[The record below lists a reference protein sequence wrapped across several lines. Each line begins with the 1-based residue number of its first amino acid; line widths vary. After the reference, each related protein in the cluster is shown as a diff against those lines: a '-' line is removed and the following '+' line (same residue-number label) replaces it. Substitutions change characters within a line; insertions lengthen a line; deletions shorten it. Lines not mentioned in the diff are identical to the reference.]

1 MNKRRKHFI
10 NFILILSIAAAAA
23 PAAYGPLTV
32 KAGSISDI
40 QGQIDDHQRELE
52 RIYSQISEM
61 EEEQDLRLEE
71 MEDLNAEI
79 INTMTSIGLKEE
91 EIAAKEEEI
100 AAKEAQIEDK
110 RLQIQQTEAE
120 YEAAREREEA
130 QRQSMAVS
138 TRLLYEQGE
147 TSYLEAIVEGKG
159 LSGILNRMDY
169 IERIYAYSKAR
180 LEEYMETKEQVL
192 QLWNQLEEEKTGLE
206 ADRQQLEEDRRLLE
220 ADRTELQD
228 LKSNLDIQM
237 ERKKQESA
245 DFEAEIGKARQAA
258 AVAKKLLQQEQ
269 QRLKQLQ
276 EAQKPVQNAANATY
290 TTTDYTSIIEN
301 SSGSDLG
308 KKVAKYACQFIGNPY
323 VSGGT
328 SLTNGADCSGFTY
341 RVYQDFQYSLPRT
354 SYQQR
359 SAGTGVDYDSAQPGD
374 LICYE
379 GHVGIYIGGGLIV
392 HASTSKTGIKVSRA
406 QYKTIL
412 SVRRII

>member
-1 MNKRRKHFI
+1 M
-10 NFILILSIAAAAA
+10 
-23 PAAYGPLTV
+23 
-32 KAGSISDI
+32 
-40 QGQIDDHQRELE
+40 
-52 RIYSQISEM
+52 
-61 EEEQDLRLEE
+61 
-71 MEDLNAEI
+71 
-79 INTMTSIGLKEE
+79 
-91 EIAAKEEEI
+91 
-100 AAKEAQIEDK
+100 
-110 RLQIQQTEAE
+110 
-120 YEAAREREEA
+120 
-130 QRQSMAVS
+130 
-138 TRLLYEQGE
+138 
-147 TSYLEAIVEGKG
+147 
-159 LSGILNRMDY
+159 
-169 IERIYAYSKAR
+169 
-180 LEEYMETKEQVL
+180 
-192 QLWNQLEEEKTGLE
+192 
-206 ADRQQLEEDRRLLE
+206 
-220 ADRTELQD
+220 
-228 LKSNLDIQM
+228 
-237 ERKKQESA
+237 
-245 DFEAEIGKARQAA
+245 
-258 AVAKKLLQQEQ
+258 
-269 QRLKQLQ
+269 
-276 EAQKPVQNAANATY
+276 QNAANATY

>member
-1 MNKRRKHFI
+1 MNKRRKYFI
-10 NFILILSIAAAAA
+10 NFILILSIAAAAD

-40 QGQIDDHQRELE
+40 QGQIDAHQRELE

-206 ADRQQLEEDRRLLE
+206 ADRQQLEEDRRL
-220 ADRTELQD
+220 
-228 LKSNLDIQM
+228 
-237 ERKKQESA
+237 
-245 DFEAEIGKARQAA
+245 
-258 AVAKKLLQQEQ
+258 
-269 QRLKQLQ
+269 
-276 EAQKPVQNAANATY
+276 
-290 TTTDYTSIIEN
+290 
-301 SSGSDLG
+301 
-308 KKVAKYACQFIGNPY
+308 
-323 VSGGT
+323 
-328 SLTNGADCSGFTY
+328 
-341 RVYQDFQYSLPRT
+341 
-354 SYQQR
+354 
-359 SAGTGVDYDSAQPGD
+359 
-374 LICYE
+374 
-379 GHVGIYIGGGLIV
+379 
-392 HASTSKTGIKVSRA
+392 
-406 QYKTIL
+406 
-412 SVRRII
+412 

>member
-1 MNKRRKHFI
+1 MKKRRKQI
-10 NFILILSIAAAAA
+10 IIFILVLSIGAAAN
-23 PAAYGPLTV
+23 PAGFGRLAV
-32 KAGSISDI
+32 EAGSISDV
-40 QGQIDDHQRELE
+40 QEQIDAHQRELE

-71 MEDLNAEI
+71 IEDLNAEI

-100 AAKEAQIEDK
+100 AVKEAQIEDK
-110 RLQIQQTEAE
+110 RLQIQRTEAE
-120 YEAAREREEA
+120 YEAAREREET
-130 QRQSMAVS
+130 QRQSMAIS
-138 TRLLYEQGE
+138 TRLLYERGE
-147 TSYLEAIVEGKG
+147 TNYLDAIVQGKG
-159 LSGILNRMDY
+159 LAGLLNRMDY
-169 IERIYAYSKAR
+169 IEKIYAYSKAR

-206 ADRQQLEEDRRLLE
+206 ADRQLLEEDRQQLKADE
-220 ADRTELQD
+220 AELKD
-228 LKSNLDIQM
+228 LKANLDIQM
-237 ERKKQESA
+237 AKKEQESA

-290 TTTDYTSIIEN
+290 TTTDYTSIIES

>member
-1 MNKRRKHFI
+1 MALGI
-10 NFILILSIAAAAA
+10 ATAAAN
-23 PAAYGPLTV
+23 PAGYGVLTV
-32 KAGSISDI
+32 QAGSISDI
-40 QGQIDDHQRELE
+40 QGQIDEHQRELE

-79 INTMTSIGLKEE
+79 INTMTSIGMKEE
-91 EIAAKEEEI
+91 EIAAKEQEI

-110 RLQIQQTEAE
+110 RLQIQRTEAE
-120 YEAAREREEA
+120 YEAAKEREEA
-130 QRQSMAVS
+130 QRLSMAVS

-147 TSYLEAIVEGKG
+147 TTFLDAIVEGRG
-159 LSGILNRMDY
+159 LAGILNRMGY
-169 IERIYAYSKAR
+169 IERIYEYSKVR
-180 LEEYMETKEQVL
+180 LKEYIETKEQVL
-192 QLWNQLEEEKTGLE
+192 ALWNQLEEEKKALE
-206 ADRQQLEEDRRLLE
+206 ADRQQLEADRQLLE

-228 LKSNLDIQM
+228 LKANLDVQM
-237 ERKKQESA
+237 ARKKQESA
-245 DFEAEIGKARQAA
+245 NFEAEISKARQAA

-269 QRLKQLQ
+269 QKLKQLQ
-276 EAQKPVQNAANATY
+276 DSKKPTQNAANSTY
-290 TTTDYTSIIEN
+290 TTTDYTSIIDN

-341 RVYQDFQYSLPRT
+341 RVYQDFQYTLPRT

-392 HASTSKTGIKVSRA
+392 HASNSRTGIKVSRA

>member
-1 MNKRRKHFI
+1 MALGI
-10 NFILILSIAAAAA
+10 ATAAAN
-23 PAAYGPLTV
+23 PAGYGALTV
-32 KAGSISDI
+32 QAGSISDI
-40 QGQIDDHQRELE
+40 QGQIDEHQRELE

-79 INTMTSIGLKEE
+79 INTMTSIGMKEE
-91 EIAAKEEEI
+91 EIAAKEQEI

-110 RLQIQQTEAE
+110 RLQIQRTEAE
-120 YEAAREREEA
+120 YEAAKEREEA
-130 QRQSMAVS
+130 QRLSMAVS

-147 TSYLEAIVEGKG
+147 TTFLDAIVEGRG
-159 LSGILNRMDY
+159 LAGILNRMGY
-169 IERIYAYSKAR
+169 IERIYEYSKVR
-180 LEEYMETKEQVL
+180 LKEYIETKEQVL
-192 QLWNQLEEEKTGLE
+192 ELWNQLEEEKKALE
-206 ADRQQLEEDRRLLE
+206 ADRQQLEADRQLLE

-228 LKSNLDIQM
+228 LKANLDVQM
-237 ERKKQESA
+237 ARKKQESA
-245 DFEAEIGKARQAA
+245 NFEAEISKARQAA

-269 QRLKQLQ
+269 QKLKQLQ
-276 EAQKPVQNAANATY
+276 DSKKPTQNAANSTY
-290 TTTDYTSIIEN
+290 TTTDYTSIIDN

-341 RVYQDFQYSLPRT
+341 RVYQDFQYTLPRT

-392 HASTSKTGIKVSRA
+392 HASNSRTGIKVSRA